1 MRRQNDY
8 DAKKVEIEV
17 EEVNGDEGLEPET
30 EALAPSVDEL
40 QDEIER
46 LRTELGE
53 ERKRADEEHDRHLRA
68 LADFSNF
75 KRRHQ
80 EEYSQSIRSASQE
93 LILKILPV
101 IDNFQRALDAA
112 EKTQSFESLVEG
124 VRLTLRQLGDILERE
139 GVQQIKA
146 AGEQFDPAYHEAV
159 MRVETDDYPENTVID
174 EFQPGYI
181 QHDRV
186 IRPAKV
192 RVSVAPE

>member
-8 DAKKVEIEV
+8 DGEKVKIEV
-17 EEVNGDEGLEPET
+17 EDTEGLEPET
-30 EALAPSVDEL
+30 EALATSVDEL

-53 ERKRADEEHDRHLRA
+53 EKKRADEEHDRHLRA

-75 KRRHQ
+75 RRRHS
-80 EEYSQSIRSASQE
+80 EEAKQSMQFASQE
-93 LILKILPV
+93 LILKVLPV
-101 IDNFQRALDAA
+101 IDNFQRAIDAA
-112 EKTQSFESLVEG
+112 EQTHSFESLVEG

-139 GVQQIKA
+139 GVQQIKSV
-146 AGEQFDPAYHEAV
+146 GEQFDPAYHEAV
-159 MRVETDDYPENTVID
+159 MRVETDEYPENTIID

-192 RVSVAPE
+192 RVAVSPE

>member
-8 DAKKVEIEV
+8 DKKKIDIEV
-17 EEVNGDEGLEPET
+17 EETNSEESLEPET
-30 EALAPSVDEL
+30 EALTPSVDEL
-40 QDEIER
+40 QGEIER
-46 LRTELGE
+46 LRTELE
-53 ERKRADEEHDRHLRA
+53 EEKKRADEEHDRHLRA
-68 LADFSNF
+68 LADFSNY
-75 KRRHQ
+75 KRRHN
-80 EEYSQSIRSASQE
+80 EESKQAIQFASQE

-101 IDNFQRALDAA
+101 IDNFQRALDSA
-112 EKTQSFESLVEG
+112 EKTQSFDGLVEG

-159 MRVETDDYPENTVID
+159 MRVETDEYPENTIVD

-192 RVSVAPE
+192 RVAVSPE